1 MFGACATASQME
13 LSLTLAAGAVLL
25 ALTLFAGWKGARPPD
40 LRRGPR
46 LIPYRFIML
55 LGAAGLIVILVH
67 LVNLMGVS
75 TGPDRF

>member
-1 MFGACATASQME
+1 MPDACATASQME
-13 LSLTLAAGAVLL
+13 LSLTLAAGAALL
-25 ALTLFAGWKGARPPD
+25 ALTLFAGWKGAQPPD
-40 LRRGPR
+40 FRRGPR

>member
-1 MFGACATASQME
+1 LSDACATASQME

-46 LIPYRFIML
+46 LVPYRFVML

>member
-46 LIPYRFIML
+46 LVPYRFVML